1 MPIKRLSQSGLLTFE
16 KYSSM
21 LAGNSA
27 YIPVAT
33 GYEHLETQTL
43 SNSNT
48 SVVTFS
54 NLNSTYGSTYQH
66 LAFRIRARG
75 ADSNTGSG
83 VLLRMYMN
91 GIGGDGG
98 GSDYA
103 THLMRFVNNGTFGS
117 EGYADAPYMFTGFAT
132 AQFGDYAVM
141 LIDLLDPFET
151 TKFKTVRSLGGVAET
166 GGVNNLRGSNIALL
180 SGVFKRTNAVTSVSF
195 QFNAG
200 WIFQEGSR
208 FSMYG
213 LRSA

>member
-33 GYEHLETQTL
+33 GYEWLETQTL
-43 SNSNT
+43 SNSTT

-75 ADSNTGSG
+75 ADANTGI
-83 VLLRMYMN
+83 VTAVRMYMN
-91 GIGGDGG
+91 GVGGDGG
-98 GSDYA
+98 GSSYS
-103 THLMRFVNNGTFGS
+103 THLMRWFNTGTFTS
-117 EGYADAPYMFTGFAT
+117 EGYADAPYGFVGLAT
-132 AQFGDYAVM
+132 AQFGDYAAM
-141 LIDLLDPFET
+141 TIDLLDPFET
-151 TKFKTVRSLGGVAET
+151 TKFKTFKSLAGVAET
-166 GGVNNLRGSNIALL
+166 GGSNNLRGSNIALL
-180 SGVFKRTNAVTSVSF
+180 SGLFKSTNAVTSVSF

-200 WIFQEGSR
+200 WNFQEGSR

-213 LRSA
+213 LRAA